1 MNVRVVRMGDLV
13 GEESDRSVSGRS
25 PNGATNRRERRNKQ
39 HGKNAIPPKT
49 CARFSTKLQSAAGV
63 SHEMN
68 VVSKLA
74 DHVLCLEG
82 GRIKCQG
89 APREI
94 LTNEMLAQTFGAD
107 MAVYAHHGH

>member
-1 MNVRVVRMGDLV
+1 MGE
-13 GEESDRSVSGRS
+13 GSDRGVPGRS
-25 PNGATNRRERRNKQ
+25 PHGATNRRERMKKQ

-74 DHVLCLEG
+74 HHVLCLEG

-89 APREI
+89 APTAI
-94 LTNEMLAQTFGAD
+94 LTSEMLAQTFGAD

>member
-1 MNVRVVRMGDLV
+1 MTVIL
-13 GEESDRSVSGRS
+13 
-25 PNGATNRRERRNKQ
+25 
-39 HGKNAIPPKT
+39 
-49 CARFSTKLQSAAGV
+49 V

-74 DHVLCLEG
+74 HHVLCLKD

-89 APREI
+89 APTD
-94 LTNEMLAQTFGAD
+94 LFSGEMLAETFGTN